1 MENKKLVKEPQ
12 LIWKLNTPQLIC
24 EVGDC
29 CRDAGALLVP
39 LRMLQRML
47 KALAEYAAERNDPEL
62 NIHILRLGLYDV
74 PAREIDDTILDQA
87 NKLPKERR
95 EGWLTRLKGAV

>member
-1 MENKKLVKEPQ
+1 MKKKKLVKESP

-39 LRMLQRML
+39 LKVLQRML
-47 KALAEYAAERNDPEL
+47 KALAEYAAEKNDPEL
-62 NIHILRLGLYDV
+62 NIHMLRLGLYDV
-74 PAREIDDTILDQA
+74 HPRAVDDAILNQID
-87 NKLPKERR
+87 KLKEGK
-95 EGWLTRLKGAV
+95 EKWLIRLKGAV

>member
-1 MENKKLVKEPQ
+1 MKKKKLVKEPP

-39 LRMLQRML
+39 LKVLQRML
-47 KALAEYAAERNDPEL
+47 AALAEYAAEKNDPEL
-62 NIHILRLGLYDV
+62 NVHMLRLGLYNV
-74 PAREIDDTILDQA
+74 PPLKVDEAIIEQI
-87 NKLPKERR
+87 NKLKKGKEQ
-95 EGWLTRLKGAV
+95 WLIRLKGAV